1 MMQLMRPIGSG
12 TTGGLSRET
21 HSLSDEKTLLD
32 LGLSRATNRDL
43 KLTIEGA
50 PLVVRVNLAHS
61 LPRSKSVQVDTSV
74 CSSSG
79 GFNGQH
85 DETIEIQTYSTCS
98 VYCLKHLI
106 WKQMPGFP
114 TSDQVLTF

>member
-1 MMQLMRPIGSG
+1 MMHLMRPIGSG

-32 LGLSRATNRDL
+32 LGLSRATIRDL
-43 KLTIEGA
+43 KLSIEGA

-61 LPRSKSVQVDTSV
+61 LPRSKSLQVDTSV

-79 GFNGQH
+79 GFNGPH
-85 DETIEIQTYSTCS
+85 DETIEI
-98 VYCLKHLI
+98 
-106 WKQMPGFP
+106 
-114 TSDQVLTF
+114 